1 MRFWFFYPS
10 FSALLLLQSSKAWGK
25 GWPQP
30 RKGSTMDLLGGLGP
44 ALSISGPPCSREH
57 KGTAQG
63 ECSSTI
69 LRIHDQSFFH
79 RHPFSEDPLRPL
91 CPKAPRPC
99 PLTCHARACLTPC
112 FVCTVVCRLSG
123 WRVGAAG
130 QSYINKADLGTL
142 LGESEIKRRRGP
154 FHSGS
159 DTYEIRSHP
168 VIALV
173 CTLKVASV
181 GVASVRRPSKFS
193 VGETEA
199 KKNHKPDKEQRKKER
214 KVRGN

>member
-1 MRFWFFYPS
+1 MIKD
-10 FSALLLLQSSKAWGK
+10 FSTDTLFLKI
-25 GWPQP
+25 
-30 RKGSTMDLLGGLGP
+30 
-44 ALSISGPPCSREH
+44 LSG
-57 KGTAQG
+57 
-63 ECSSTI
+63 
-69 LRIHDQSFFH
+69 
-79 RHPFSEDPLRPL
+79 PL

-142 LGESEIKRRRGP
+142 LGESEFKRRRGP

-214 KVRGN
+214 SCSVHSQGWCKACLLPPPPTTKALVIITCNLH